1 MIVDG
6 RQLSREVLERARE
19 RAARLAVPPTVQA
32 FVANETAATKS
43 YLSIKKRRA
52 AEAGCVLT
60 VEYFP
65 ETVTT
70 EELCSAVS
78 AAHADA
84 VLVQLPLSA
93 TLDTER
99 VCNAISF
106 EKDADVLSV
115 RSRSAFFEGT
125 SGALLPPV
133 VAAVEK
139 ILAQA
144 LVTVREARVT
154 VVGEGFLV
162 GKPVAQWFR
171 QKGALVHVATR
182 ESNNLAELLHNAD
195 IVVSG
200 AGVPNL
206 ITPDMLKDG
215 VVLIDAGTAESSGK
229 IVGDMSPDC
238 VEKASVFTP
247 VPGGVGPL
255 AVACLFENAV
265 LLAERKAAL

>member
-6 RQLSREVLERARE
+6 RQLAKEVLESAHE
-19 RAARLAVPPTVQA
+19 RAARLAAPPTVQV

-52 AEAGCVLT
+52 AEAGCTLS
-60 VEYFP
+60 VEHFP

-70 EELCSAVS
+70 EELCAAVR
-78 AAHADA
+78 AASADA
-84 VLVQLPLSA
+84 VLVQLPLPSA
-93 TLDTER
+93 LDTER
-99 VCNAISF
+99 VCNAIPV
-106 EKDADVLSV
+106 EKDADVLSAL
-115 RSRSAFFEGT
+115 SRSVFSAGAA
-125 SGALLPPV
+125 GALLPPV
-133 VAAVEK
+133 VSAVEK

-144 LVTVREARVT
+144 LVTVRGARVV

-162 GKPVAQWFR
+162 GKPVAAWLR
-171 QKGALVHVATR
+171 QEGALVRVATNKT
-182 ESNNLAELLHNAD
+182 NNLAEMLRSAD

-206 ITPDMLKDG
+206 LTPDALKDG

-229 IVGDMSPDC
+229 IVGDARPDC
-238 VEKASVFTP
+238 AEKAAVFTP

-265 LLAERKAAL
+265 LLAERKAAA

>member
-6 RQLSREVLERARE
+6 RQLAREVLEHART
-19 RAARLAVPPTVQA
+19 RAARLSHPPTVLA

-60 VEYFP
+60 VVYFP

-70 EELCSAVS
+70 EELCAAVG
-78 AAHADA
+78 AADADA
-84 VLVQLPLSA
+84 VLVQLPLPASI
-93 TLDTER
+93 DTQR
-99 VCNAISF
+99 VCDAIRV
-106 EKDADVLSV
+106 EKDADVLSTL
-115 RSRSAFFEGT
+115 SRAAFAEG
-125 SGALLPPV
+125 SPEALLPPV
-133 VAAVEK
+133 VSAVQK
-139 ILAQA
+139 ILAQTS
-144 LVTVREARVT
+144 VTVRGAQVT

-162 GKPVAQWFR
+162 GKPVATWFR
-171 QKGALVHVATR
+171 QKGAHVQVAT
-182 ESNNLAELLHNAD
+182 SKTANLEELLRSAD

-206 ITPDMLKDG
+206 ITPHLLRDG

-229 IVGDMSPDC
+229 IVGDATEDC
-238 VEKASVFTP
+238 AEKAAVFTP

-265 LLAERKAAL
+265 LLAERQCAS